1 MANPALSGLDT
12 SVALPHIR
20 HIGMADI
27 RAALA
32 DGFEDFWAMP
42 SHLLFLG
49 MMYPVIGFVLFRL
62 AFGYDVL
69 PLLFPM
75 IAGFALI
82 GPAAATGLYEL
93 SRRREKGL
101 EVSWAHAFAVLRAPA
116 IRSIVA
122 LGALLLAF
130 FIGWLYTAQ
139 ALYQALFGDIPPR
152 SLQEFA
158 TQILTTPSGWTLI
171 AVGNL
176 IGFVY
181 AAAVLVLS
189 VVSFP
194 MLVDRPVGVAVA
206 VQTSVRA
213 VLANPLAMIVWGLI
227 VAVGLVIGS
236 APFLIG
242 LALIMPILGHATWH
256 LYRRVVEW

>member
-1 MANPALSGLDT
+1 MANPALSGLDAGV
-12 SVALPHIR
+12 SLPHIR

-32 DGFEDFWAMP
+32 NGFDDFWAMP
-42 SHLLFLG
+42 SHILFLG
-49 MMYPVIGFVLFRL
+49 LIYPVVGFILFRL

-69 PLLFPM
+69 SLLFPL

-82 GPAAATGLYEL
+82 GPVASTGLYEL
-93 SRRREKGL
+93 SRRREQGL
-101 EVSWAHAFAVLRAPA
+101 EVSWAHAFAVLRSPA
-116 IRSIVA
+116 IRSIAA
-122 LGALLLAF
+122 LGAMLLAF

-152 SLQEFA
+152 SLHEFA

-171 AVGNL
+171 VIGNL

-181 AAAVLVLS
+181 AATVLVLS

-194 MLVDRPVGVAVA
+194 MLVDRPVGVGVA

-213 VLANPLAMIVWGLI
+213 VLANPVPMAAWGLI
-227 VAVGLVIGS
+227 VAAGLIIGS
-236 APFLIG
+236 LPFLIG

>member
-1 MANPALSGLDT
+1 MNDL
-12 SVALPHIR
+12 
-20 HIGMADI
+20 

-32 DGFEDFWAMP
+32 NGFDDFWAMP

-49 MMYPVIGFVLFRL
+49 MIYPVIGFILFRL
-62 AFGYDVL
+62 AFGYDVV
-69 PLLFPM
+69 PLVFPM
-75 IAGFALI
+75 VAGFALI
-82 GPAAATGLYEL
+82 GPVAATGLYQL
-93 SRRREKGL
+93 SHRREQGL
-101 EVSWAHAFAVLRAPA
+101 DVSWAHAFAVLRSPA
-116 IRSIVA
+116 IRSIAA
-122 LGALLLAF
+122 LGALMLAF

-139 ALYQALFGDIPPR
+139 ALYQALFGEAGPQ

-158 TQILTTPSGWTLI
+158 TQILTTPAGWTLI
-171 AVGNL
+171 VVGNL
-176 IGFVY
+176 IGFIY
-181 AAAVLVLS
+181 AATVLVLS

-213 VLANPLAMIVWGLI
+213 VLVNPLPMAAWGLI
-227 VAVGLVIGS
+227 VAAGLVLGS
-236 APFLIG
+236 LPFLIG